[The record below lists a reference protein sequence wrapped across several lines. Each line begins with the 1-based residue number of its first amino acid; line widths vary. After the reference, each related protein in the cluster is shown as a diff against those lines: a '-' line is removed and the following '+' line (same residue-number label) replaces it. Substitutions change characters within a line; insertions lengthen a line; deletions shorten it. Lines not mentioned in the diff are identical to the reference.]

1 MIFATMCICNQPL
14 PIHKHMQMA
23 PADVCIWPPP
33 LPALVPSCWTWNHH
47 LELLKNLQLPC
58 TRCSTHEES
67 LSYRFCG
74 PQWPDPMR
82 HHAYLDHSCH
92 TLPHCQTASI
102 PTPRGTVLSSVLP
115 PTVEGLYLAKS
126 VYKLWKRRLLLQM
139 YRHLQ
144 KATGIMENQG
154 SMISP
159 KEQSKL
165 PVADLK
171 K

>member
-1 MIFATMCICNQPL
+1 MRNHSVIDTVDPSDLIQCDIVPIWITAAT
-14 PIHKHMQMA
+14 HFH
-23 PADVCIWPPP
+23 
-33 LPALVPSCWTWNHH
+33 T
-47 LELLKNLQLPC
+47 
-58 TRCSTHEES
+58 
-67 LSYRFCG
+67 
-74 PQWPDPMR
+74 
-82 HHAYLDHSCH
+82 CH
-92 TLPHCQTASI
+92 PASI
-102 PTPRGTVLSSVLP
+102 PTPRSTALTSVLP